1 MISFLSIDW
10 HYARLVIL
18 RGKFDSYRKLYCGVL
33 AEVASQFHK
42 LKVEGSNPSPVTKV
56 IIMEEVNRSG
66 KIMVATEAQTV
77 RELTDLAN
85 KYKIPREDIVSV
97 LPSREGY
104 VMVYYY

>member
-1 MISFLSIDW
+1 
-10 HYARLVIL
+10 
-18 RGKFDSYRKLYCGVL
+18 
-33 AEVASQFHK
+33 
-42 LKVEGSNPSPVTKV
+42 
-56 IIMEEVNRSG
+56 MEEVNRSD

-85 KYKIPREDIVSV
+85 EYKIPREDIVSV

>member
-1 MISFLSIDW
+1 
-10 HYARLVIL
+10 
-18 RGKFDSYRKLYCGVL
+18 
-33 AEVASQFHK
+33 
-42 LKVEGSNPSPVTKV
+42 
-56 IIMEEVNRSG
+56 MEEVNRSG

-85 KYKIPREDIVSV
+85 EYKIPREDIVSV

>member
-18 RGKFDSYRKLYCGVL
+18 RGKFNSYRKLYCGVL
-33 AEVASQFHK
+33 AEVASQSHK
-42 LKVEGSNPSPVTKV
+42 LKVEGSNLSPVTKV

-85 KYKIPREDIVSV
+85 EYKIPREDIVSV